1 MIITLKFQKGWFRK
15 AVQQGWLDVL
25 NTWYIQADRQTDRQ
39 TDRLTDRQ
47 RGRQKKDR
55 NTDSEWKAGSYPE
68 RLTQRYI

>member
-39 TDRLTDRQ
+39 TDRQIDRQ
-47 RGRQKKDR
+47 TERQTKKRQK
-55 NTDSEWKAGSYPE
+55 Y
-68 RLTQRYI
+68 RLRMEGG